1 MNFIKKQS
9 LGFWAYVVVAVLA
22 VVCLV
27 FYVLNVNQPY
37 YDDMDV
43 SIVYM
48 MVGAVVA
55 LAASLALPQLGD
67 NVIVKILADVCRVA
81 ASALI
86 ILAGAS
92 FIGMRVESFGY
103 IYGSNLELGNEGAF
117 VAGGQAITT
126 IVLFVVTWVLS
137 LVASFPNIVKKG

>member
-9 LGFWAYVVVAVLA
+9 LGFWAYLVVAVMA
-22 VVCLV
+22 IVCLV

-37 YDDMDV
+37 YMDMDASV
-43 SIVYM
+43 IYM
-48 MVGAVVA
+48 MVGALAA
-55 LAASLALPQLGD
+55 LAASLVLPQLGD
-67 NVIVKILADVCRVA
+67 NVVVKIVADVCRVA

-86 ILAGAS
+86 ILAGAT

-117 VAGGQAITT
+117 IAGGQAITT
-126 IVLFVVTWVLS
+126 IVLFVVTWILS
-137 LVASFPNIVKKG
+137 LVASFPNVVKKG